1 MDSMEPFNMRRKRW
15 NLLGFVASVIVTFG
29 MLGLI
34 IYGQEHKG
42 QLEDVLSILVVIL
55 VVALFA
61 IISYNVKRIIKNK
74 LNKRAK

>member
-1 MDSMEPFNMRRKRW
+1 MRRKRW
-15 NLLGFVASVIVTFG
+15 KLLGFVASVIVTFG

>member
-1 MDSMEPFNMRRKRW
+1 MRRKRW
-15 NLLGFVASVIVTFG
+15 NLLGFVASVIITFG
-29 MLGLI
+29 MMGLI

-42 QLEDVLSILVVIL
+42 QLEDVLYILVVIL

-74 LNKRAK
+74 LNNRAK

>member
-1 MDSMEPFNMRRKRW
+1 MRRKRW

>member
-1 MDSMEPFNMRRKRW
+1 MDSMEPLNMRRKRW
-15 NLLGFVASVIVTFG
+15 NLLGFVTSVIVTFG

>member
-1 MDSMEPFNMRRKRW
+1 MRRKRW

-42 QLEDVLSILVVIL
+42 ELEDVLSILVVIL

>member
-1 MDSMEPFNMRRKRW
+1 MRRKRW
-15 NLLGFVASVIVTFG
+15 NLLGFVASVIITFG
-29 MLGLI
+29 MMGLI

-74 LNKRAK
+74 LNNRAK

>member
-1 MDSMEPFNMRRKRW
+1 MRRKRW
-15 NLLGFVASVIVTFG
+15 NLLGFVASIIVTFG

-74 LNKRAK
+74 LK

>member
-1 MDSMEPFNMRRKRW
+1 MRRKRW

-29 MLGLI
+29 MLDLI

-61 IISYNVKRIIKNK
+61 IISYNVKRIVKNK

>member
-1 MDSMEPFNMRRKRW
+1 MDSMEPLNMRRKRW
-15 NLLGFVASVIVTFG
+15 NLLGFVASVIITFV
-29 MLGLI
+29 MFGLI

>member
-1 MDSMEPFNMRRKRW
+1 MDSMEPSNMRRKRW

>member
-1 MDSMEPFNMRRKRW
+1 MRRKRW

-29 MLGLI
+29 MLDLI

>member
-1 MDSMEPFNMRRKRW
+1 MDSMESLNMRRKRW